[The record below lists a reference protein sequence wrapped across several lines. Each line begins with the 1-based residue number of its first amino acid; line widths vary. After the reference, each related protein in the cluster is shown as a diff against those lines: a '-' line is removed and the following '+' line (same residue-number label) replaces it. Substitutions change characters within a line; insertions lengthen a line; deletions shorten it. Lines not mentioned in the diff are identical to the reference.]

1 MLNKTMFPVQVPTPP
16 PTELPVSITVQSSNL
31 AAGNA
36 FLIGSQKAIQLFSPT
51 SGGMYNWSTPNA
63 TLSSQS
69 CWSAEGPYLGVSASC
84 LTAGGTYVF
93 GLHAGTGGIYGS
105 TAVRR
110 FSLPRPT
117 ELVGSLTRKSSY
129 PLALG
134 SHSRRPPSKWHE
146 LHGHAYSRQSP
157 DHRLPAAVS
166 RMGSWRGSACPP
178 ELPVSS
184 DQVRRCPHSLGDA
197 QLIGRDCKPHVL
209 CMTIGSSTML

>member
-63 TLSSQS
+63 TLSLQS

-84 LTAGGTYVF
+84 LAAGGTYVF
-93 GLHAGTGGIYGS
+93 GLYAGTGGIYGS
-105 TAVRR
+105 TAVRC

-117 ELVGSLTRKSSY
+117 ELVGSLTRN
-129 PLALG
+129 LFIT
-134 SHSRRPPSKWHE
+134 
-146 LHGHAYSRQSP
+146 
-157 DHRLPAAVS
+157 
-166 RMGSWRGSACPP
+166 WR
-178 ELPVSS
+178 
-184 DQVRRCPHSLGDA
+184 
-197 QLIGRDCKPHVL
+197 
-209 CMTIGSSTML
+209 